1 MILLL
6 MGVTGAGKTT
16 VGRLLAQRVRW
27 RFVDADDFHSAA
39 NVAKMRAGIPL
50 TDADR
55 TPWLGAIHD
64 AILKWLATDEDVV
77 LACSAL
83 KASYRD
89 ILLVSPDV
97 KLIYL
102 RANIA
107 LINARVAERSGSYMN
122 PDLVPSQFE
131 TLEEP
136 QDALTVDASM
146 TPDEIVVKIRAALG
160 I

>member
-1 MILLL
+1 M
-6 MGVTGAGKTT
+6 K
-16 VGRLLAQRVRW
+16 
-27 RFVDADDFHSAA
+27 
-39 NVAKMRAGIPL
+39 
-50 TDADR
+50 
-55 TPWLGAIHD
+55 
-64 AILKWLATDEDVV
+64 
-77 LACSAL
+77 
-83 KASYRD
+83 
-89 ILLVSPDV
+89 LV
-97 KLIYL
+97 YL
-102 RANIA
+102 RATIA

>member
-1 MILLL
+1 LH
-6 MGVTGAGKTT
+6 
-16 VGRLLAQRVRW
+16 W

-55 TPWLGAIHD
+55 RPWLGAIHD
-64 AILKWLATDEDVV
+64 AIQKWLASGEDVV

-83 KASYRD
+83 KASYREM
-89 ILLVSPDV
+89 LLVGPEV
-97 KLIYL
+97 KLVYL
-102 RANIA
+102 RASIA